1 MNKPEPFNR
10 EVKIVKIGN
19 SAGIILPRDE
29 LDRLHLEVGDSMS
42 LSKTPDGLSLTTRDP
57 DFDEQ
62 MAKARQIMKRYRN
75 ALNELAK

>member
-62 MAKARQIMKRYRN
+62 MAKARQIIKRYRN